1 MLTAGEGVFARTSL
15 NAHFKN
21 VFIFYFLNFF
31 SFFYLFFLLNEHLN
45 QIHSLVGCDRV
56 ENIASSLIQVHWT
69 QESTDDPAIRL
80 FFHKYYFM
88 PEFW

>member
-1 MLTAGEGVFARTSL
+1 MLEHLLMHILKMFLFFTFL
-15 NAHFKN
+15 
-21 VFIFYFLNFF
+21 IFFP
-31 SFFYLFFLLNEHLN
+31 SFTFFFLLNEHLN